1 MKFKMGYVSHATPH
15 MHHIIIGR
23 EFEHLITGNSFP
35 LFFILNK
42 NFNEK
47 KKCNGLSFIE
57 FEMCDHLKI
66 AYLHNYVYQKI

>member
-23 EFEHLITGNSFP
+23 ESEHLIAGNSFP

-47 KKCNGLSFIE
+47 KKNVT
-57 FEMCDHLKI
+57 D
-66 AYLHNYVYQKI
+66 